1 MSNDPAGHGRRPA
14 RMPIRSAVLMV
25 RGDQSWTSDVADIS
39 ASGVR
44 IDRPEDWNGQVG
56 DLFVLDML
64 FDDTLNINVEA
75 RVARISHDEV
85 GFVFARIPPDKEI
98 PLWNLLGRHADQTEK
113 WD

>member
-1 MSNDPAGHGRRPA
+1 MPADPAFQGRRPS
-14 RMPIRSAVLMV
+14 RMPIRSAVLMI

-39 ASGVR
+39 ATGVR
-44 IDRPEDWNGQVG
+44 IERPPDWIGEIG

-64 FDDTLNINVEA
+64 FDETLAINVEA
-75 RVARISHDEV
+75 RVARISRDEV
-85 GFVFARIPPDKEI
+85 GFAFARIPPDKEV